1 MGPRQGPMS
10 RTFASLSFL
19 NYRLWF
25 VGALVSNIGTWMQ
38 RIAQDWLVLAELT
51 DNSGSAVGLV
61 TALQFLP
68 FLLLS
73 PYAGVVADR
82 VNQRTMLLVTQA
94 GSAALGLGLGA
105 LVLLGHAQLWH
116 VYLFAFGLG
125 VANAFDGPVRQI
137 FVTSLVPAENL
148 PNAVGLNATSFNAAR
163 LIGPATAGLLIAG
176 VGSGWVF
183 IINGAT
189 FIATIGALLAMKKDS
204 LHLPERAQRA
214 RGQVKAGLTYV
225 RRRKDIVLIM
235 AIMGVVSAFGLN
247 FQLTS
252 ALMSRVEFGR
262 GATDYGVL
270 GSVLAIG
277 SLAGALGVARRRRPR
292 LRVIVGSAGAFGVSL
307 SALAVMPSFKAFAA
321 VCVLVGF
328 TSLTLL
334 ATANAWIQTTT
345 APSMRGRV
353 MALHM
358 MVLMGATPVGAPLVG
373 WIGEHWGARWSI
385 GVGAIASLV
394 VTLVAAM
401 WAMRYWRIEL
411 SIAMHR
417 PFVRAS
423 WGRTSADAEAELRE
437 RARLEVEE
445 QEIEDAQ
452 R

>member
-1 MGPRQGPMS
+1 MS

-235 AIMGVVSAFGLN
+235 AIMGAVSAFGLN

>member
-1 MGPRQGPMS
+1 
-10 RTFASLSFL
+10 
-19 NYRLWF
+19 
-25 VGALVSNIGTWMQ
+25 
-38 RIAQDWLVLAELT
+38 
-51 DNSGSAVGLV
+51 
-61 TALQFLP
+61 
-68 FLLLS
+68 
-73 PYAGVVADR
+73 
-82 VNQRTMLLVTQA
+82 
-94 GSAALGLGLGA
+94 
-105 LVLLGHAQLWH
+105 
-116 VYLFAFGLG
+116 
-125 VANAFDGPVRQI
+125 
-137 FVTSLVPAENL
+137 
-148 PNAVGLNATSFNAAR
+148 
-163 LIGPATAGLLIAG
+163 
-176 VGSGWVF
+176 
-183 IINGAT
+183 
-189 FIATIGALLAMKKDS
+189 
-204 LHLPERAQRA
+204 
-214 RGQVKAGLTYV
+214 
-225 RRRKDIVLIM
+225 
-235 AIMGVVSAFGLN
+235 
-247 FQLTS
+247 
-252 ALMSRVEFGR
+252 
-262 GATDYGVL
+262 
-270 GSVLAIG
+270 
-277 SLAGALGVARRRRPR
+277 ARRRRPR

-307 SALAVMPSFKAFAA
+307 AALAVMPSFRAFAVA
-321 VCVLVGF
+321 CVLVGF

>member
-68 FLLLS
+68 FLLLA

-235 AIMGVVSAFGLN
+235 AIMGVVSALGLN